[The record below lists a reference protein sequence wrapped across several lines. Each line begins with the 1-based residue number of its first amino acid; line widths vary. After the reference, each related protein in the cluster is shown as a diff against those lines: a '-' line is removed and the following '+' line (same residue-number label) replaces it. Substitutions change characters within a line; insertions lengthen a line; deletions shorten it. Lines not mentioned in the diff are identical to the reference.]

1 MVKKLKNMS
10 LEKNNSIAIAVV
22 EDDVDLLAN
31 TLDYLKSD
39 GFEAWGCT
47 SAESFYKEFAVRLT
61 HIVVLD
67 IGLPGENGLSMVE
80 HLRHLPNIVLIIVS
94 ARAAVEDRVLGM
106 NAGADRY
113 LVKPVNFKELVANI
127 EAAAR
132 GLPTLRQEVLESTND
147 KNNGIYYKKAEL
159 NSELKRWT
167 IIRQDQRLISP
178 NGDSILLTAR
188 EYLFICLLFEANNQT
203 VLKLNI
209 SNKLFGSKISNGFE
223 RLDVLLA
230 RLRKKGIDQIACQ
243 LPIMTVHQMGYSFTE
258 MLELI

>member
-1 MVKKLKNMS
+1 MSVEKLNP
-10 LEKNNSIAIAVV
+10 LTIAVV
-22 EDDVDLLAN
+22 EDDIDLLAN

-39 GFEAWGCT
+39 GFDAWGST
-47 SAESFYKEFAVRLT
+47 SAEAFYKQFAVRT
-61 HIVVLD
+61 AHIIILD
-67 IGLPGENGLSMVE
+67 ISLPGENGLSMVE
-80 HLRHLPNIVLIIVS
+80 HLKHLNNIVLIIVS
-94 ARAAVEDRVLGM
+94 ARAAIDDRLAGM

-132 GLPTLRQEVLESTND
+132 NLQLSRHEAWTEPNE
-147 KNNGIYYKKAEL
+147 KNHLMLIQPVEL
-159 NSELKRWT
+159 ATELKRWT
-167 IIRQDQRLISP
+167 LIRQDQRLVSP
-178 NGDSILLTAR
+178 KGDFILLTSR
-188 EYLFICLLFEANNQT
+188 EYLFICLLFEAKNQT
-203 VLKLNI
+203 VLKINI

-258 MLELI
+258 TLELI

>member
-1 MVKKLKNMS
+1 MPV
-10 LEKNNSIAIAVV
+10 EKINPITIAVV
-22 EDDVDLLAN
+22 EDDIDLLAN

-39 GFEAWGCT
+39 GFDAWGCT
-47 SAESFYKEFAVRLT
+47 SAESFYKQFAVRDT
-61 HIVVLD
+61 HIIILD

-80 HLRHLPNIVLIIVS
+80 HLRHLPDIVLIIVS
-94 ARAAVEDRVLGM
+94 ARAAIEDRIAGM

-113 LVKPVNFKELVANI
+113 LVKPINFKELVANI

-132 GLPTLRQEVLESTND
+132 SLPIIQKENFTESSE
-147 KNNGIYYKKAEL
+147 KNNAMTIKTIEVA
-159 NSELKRWT
+159 NDLKRWSL
-167 IIRQDQRLISP
+167 IRQDQRLVSP
-178 NGDSILLTAR
+178 KGDSMLLTSR
-188 EYLFICLLFEANNQT
+188 EYLFIGLLLEANNQT

-230 RLRKKGIDQIACQ
+230 RLRKKGLEQIACQ

-258 MLELI
+258 TLELI

>member
-1 MVKKLKNMS
+1 MPP
-10 LEKNNSIAIAVV
+10 EKNNLITIAVV
-22 EDDVDLLAN
+22 EDDIDLLAN

-39 GFEAWGCT
+39 GFDAWGCT
-47 SAESFYKEFAVRLT
+47 SAESFYKQFAVQAA

-80 HLRHLPNIVLIIVS
+80 HLRHLQNIVLIIVS
-94 ARAAVEDRVLGM
+94 ARAAVEDRVAGM

-113 LVKPVNFKELVANI
+113 LVKPVNFKELVANV

-132 GLPTLRQEVLESTND
+132 SLLISRPEVLLEQSD
-147 KNNGIYYKKAEL
+147 KNNMMTGKHVDFS
-159 NSELKRWT
+159 SELKRWSL
-167 IIRQDQRLISP
+167 IRQDQRLVSP
-178 NGDSILLTAR
+178 KGDSILLTSR

-209 SNKLFGSKISNGFE
+209 ANKLFGSKISNGFE

-258 MLELI
+258 TLELI

>member
-1 MVKKLKNMS
+1 MHF
-10 LEKNNSIAIAVV
+10 EKSNLISIAVV

-47 SAESFYKEFAVRLT
+47 SAESFYKLFAVKAA

-80 HLRHLPNIVLIIVS
+80 HLRHLSNIVLIIVS

-132 GLPTLRQEVLESTND
+132 NLPLIQQDALQADSD
-147 KNNGIYYKKAEL
+147 KNNGLSAKQLEM
-159 NSELKRWT
+159 NNELKRWT
-167 IIRQDQRLISP
+167 LMRQDQRLVSP
-178 NGDSILLTAR
+178 KGDSIFLTSR

-209 SNKLFGSKISNGFE
+209 ANKLFGSKISNGFE

>member
-1 MVKKLKNMS
+1 MPSK
-10 LEKNNSIAIAVV
+10 KNNLITIAVV
-22 EDDVDLLAN
+22 EDDIDLLAN

-39 GFEAWGCT
+39 GFDAWGCT
-47 SAESFYKEFAVRLT
+47 SAESFYKQFAVQAA

-67 IGLPGENGLSMVE
+67 IGLPGEDGLTMVE
-80 HLRHLPNIVLIIVS
+80 HLRHLQNIVLIIVS
-94 ARAAVEDRVLGM
+94 ARAAVEDRVAGM

-113 LVKPVNFKELVANI
+113 LVKPVNFKELVANV

-132 GLPTLRQEVLESTND
+132 SLSITRQEALLEQ
-147 KNNGIYYKKAEL
+147 
-159 NSELKRWT
+159 SENVHMMTSAKQVDFSSDLKRW
-167 IIRQDQRLISP
+167 ILIRQDQRLVSP
-178 NGDSILLTAR
+178 KGDSILLTSR

-203 VLKLNI
+203 ALKLNI
-209 SNKLFGSKISNGFE
+209 ANKLFGSKISNSFE

-258 MLELI
+258 MLELV

>member
-1 MVKKLKNMS
+1 MS
-10 LEKNNSIAIAVV
+10 IEKNNLITIAVV
-22 EDDVDLLAN
+22 EDDIDLLAN

-39 GFEAWGCT
+39 GFDAWGCT
-47 SAESFYKEFAVRLT
+47 SAESFYKQFAVQAA

-67 IGLPGENGLSMVE
+67 IGLPGENGLSMAE
-80 HLRHLPNIVLIIVS
+80 HLRNLQNIVLIIVS
-94 ARAAVEDRVLGM
+94 ARAAVEDRVAGM

-113 LVKPVNFKELVANI
+113 LVKPVNFRELVANI

-132 GLPTLRQEVLESTND
+132 SLPALRQEVLLDIGE
-147 KNNGIYYKKAEL
+147 KNQGNTVKQLEL
-159 NSELKRWT
+159 SNELKRWSL
-167 IIRQDQRLISP
+167 IRQDQRLVSP
-178 NGDSILLTAR
+178 KGDSILLTSR

-209 SNKLFGSKISNGFE
+209 ANKLFGSKISNGFE

-258 MLELI
+258 NLELV